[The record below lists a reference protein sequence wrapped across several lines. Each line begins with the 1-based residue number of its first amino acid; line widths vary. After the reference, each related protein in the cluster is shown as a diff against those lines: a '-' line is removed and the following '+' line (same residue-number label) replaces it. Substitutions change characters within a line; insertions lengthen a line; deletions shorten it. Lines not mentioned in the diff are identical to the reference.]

1 MVATEVSR
9 VAGPIAGLRV
19 SDIASAQRQINS
31 SLSAIDLS
39 GLTLLELSFAVVFVA
54 GATGLALFLSL
65 GERRRSFA
73 ILCALGAKK
82 RHLAAFMWSE
92 AVTIL
97 VGGGLVGICL
107 GWVVAFALVK
117 VLAGVFDPPPEFLT
131 VPWTYLS
138 LLCGTAA
145 VLTATGV
152 ALHLRKLVREPVIS
166 DLRSGV

>member
-1 MVATEVSR
+1 MLTFT
-9 VAGPIAGLRV
+9 
-19 SDIASAQRQINS
+19 DIASAERQINS

-73 ILCALGAKK
+73 ILSTLGAKK
-82 RHLAAFMWSE
+82 WHLAAFMWGE
-92 AVTIL
+92 AMTIL

-107 GWVVAFALVK
+107 GGVVAFALVK

-131 VPWTYLS
+131 VPWVYL
-138 LLCGTAA
+138 LLLGCATVA
-145 VLTATGV
+145 LTAGGV